1 MTSEEETYLADCLR
15 CKLFGN
21 PEITLN
27 GQVVLFSFSKID
39 ALIYYLSVTKS
50 ASRDEIAGLLWPD
63 KNDQNAKKNL
73 RNAIYQANKMLGV
86 EIISSPNKAV
96 LVLNE
101 ELDFEI
107 DAVKFLEAPQN
118 HLDLYT
124 DEFLKGFYLKDCESY
139 EFWMVKMRNF
149 YEKKFLQECFK
160 KIEYDIDNKKL
171 DEVEKNIQRLIY
183 IDEFDE
189 SNYQLLMKFY
199 QINQRDGKVV
209 ETYYNLSNL
218 LKIELGIT
226 PNKETRQLYEASLER
241 LNEQSSKEKQ
251 RFNSLFH
258 GRIEELQQIE
268 VNFNRFKNNQSFHS
282 IVISGEAGIGKSAL
296 ANVALDN
303 IQNEFLILESQCY
316 QVEENFAFRP
326 WKKIIDGLSDII
338 SESDQIEP
346 KLWNDVI
353 SKIFPR
359 FEDHLSEIKPIEN
372 DDRINLGVL
381 SEVLIDAINRIAT
394 SKKMVILFDDIQWMD
409 RNSLDLLTS
418 IMLHTNE
425 NVLFIMTS
433 RNVKKE
439 TLDFFLNNLTKCHL
453 IKQVRLYPFTFDETQ
468 SFIHKKIASETITP
482 DLVRNVYRH
491 TEGNLFFLI
500 EYITLLQSNSN
511 LNTMT
516 VKMKDALKNRFLY
529 LSEEEQALVNFVSY
543 FYDYALLD
551 DLVNLLEMDS
561 LTIINLM
568 ESLIEK
574 NILKELNING
584 EIGMTFTHI
593 KLREFIYLNQ
603 STGKKRII
611 HNKIAQYLENKLTT
625 ESMDS
630 LLYDN
635 ISYHYKKGKNPLKE
649 LEYKLKYLEKYLSFY
664 HELFPVDVQGNDKYT
679 DGFSFNQEQVFK
691 QFDKIKN
698 SLNNLEVKSEND
710 DILPVLERQ
719 FLYLEG
725 RYLIRYGEYSEGV
738 SDIKQVISQSKE
750 LKDST
755 YLLDGYKQMIYYYI
769 QIDAP
774 EQMIEYI
781 ELALDL
787 SIKENNHQSIGVLLR
802 LKGLYY
808 IMSGNNLVAEKLLKE
823 SINTFMLTKEI
834 ADKYAVNIAAAYNYL
849 GEIRFNENQFEESYD
864 MFLKAIELCSNKNSL
879 SSLSVFYTNAGA
891 SLFAQGKLD
900 EAKEYLLKSREI
912 YQELKTF
919 WKRPRLDA
927 YLAMIY
933 LEEKNEEEIKYYLEK
948 GKEFAERMGNSRDI
962 GIVEFAKAVVSKGL
976 VDDGH
981 SLENWSNWLRRSPE
995 EYANNAI
1002 EHLNRYQ
1009 DTYEINLLKEKFNF

>member
-1 MTSEEETYLADCLR
+1 MSNSLR

-21 PEITLN
+21 PEILLN
-27 GQVVLFSFSKID
+27 NQLILFSFSKID
-39 ALIYYLSVTKS
+39 ALIYYLAVTKS
-50 ASRDEIAGLLWPD
+50 ASRDEVAGLLWPE

-73 RNAIYQANKMLGV
+73 RNAIYQANKMLGI
-86 EIISSPNKAV
+86 EIISSPNKAI

-101 ELDFEI
+101 ELNLEI
-107 DAVKFLEAPQN
+107 DVVDFLELPQS

-160 KIEYDIDNKKL
+160 KIESDINNNEL

-189 SNYQLLMKFY
+189 SNYQLLMRFY
-199 QINQRDGKVV
+199 QTNRRHGKVV

-226 PNKETRQLYEASLER
+226 PNKDTRLLYETSLEK
-241 LNEQSSKEKQ
+241 LNEQSNKEKQ

-258 GRIEELQQIE
+258 GRTEELQEIE
-268 VNFNRFKNNQSFHS
+268 VNFNCFKNNQNFYS

-296 ANVALDN
+296 ANVALDH
-303 IQNEFLILESQCY
+303 IQNDFLILESQCY
-316 QVEENFAFRP
+316 QVEENYAFRP
-326 WKKIIDGLSDII
+326 WKKIIDGLSEII
-338 SESDQIEP
+338 KETDQIEP
-346 KLWNDVI
+346 KLWDEVI
-353 SKIFPR
+353 LKIFPR

-372 DDRINLGVL
+372 DDRFNLSVL
-381 SEVLIDAINRIAT
+381 SEVLIDAINRISIT
-394 SKKMVILFDDIQWMD
+394 KKMVVLFDDIQWMD

-425 NVLFIMTS
+425 NVLFVMTS

-439 TLDFFLNNLTKCHL
+439 NLDFFLNNLTKCGL
-453 IKQVRLYPFTFDETQ
+453 IKEVRLNPFSFDETQ
-468 SFIHKKIASETITP
+468 EFICKKISSDAITP
-482 DLVRNVYRH
+482 ELIQNVYRH

-529 LSEEEQALVNFVSY
+529 LTEEEQILVNFVSY
-543 FYDYALLD
+543 FYDYTLLD
-551 DLVNLLEMDS
+551 DLVYLLEKDS
-561 LTIINLM
+561 LDIINLM

-603 STGKKRII
+603 SIGKKRII
-611 HNKIAQYLENKLTT
+611 HNKIAGYLESKLA
-625 ESMDS
+625 SDSIDS

-635 ISYHYKKGKNPLKE
+635 ISYHYRKGNNPLKE

-664 HELFPVDVQGNDKYT
+664 HELFPVDIQGDDSGT
-679 DGFSFNQEQVFK
+679 DNLRFNQEQVFK

-698 SLNNLEVKSEND
+698 SLKTLDAKSENHETLA
-710 DILPVLERQ
+710 ILEHQ
-719 FLYLEG
+719 YLYLEG

-738 SDIKQVISQSKE
+738 SDIKKVIAQSKD

-774 EQMIEYI
+774 EKMIEYI

-808 IMSGNNLVAEKLLKE
+808 IMSGNNIVAEKLLKE

-849 GEIRFNENQFEESYD
+849 GEIRFNENHFSESYD
-864 MFLKAIELCSNKNSL
+864 MFLKAIELCSDKNSL

-891 SLFAQGKLD
+891 ALFAQGKLS
-900 EAKEYLLKSREI
+900 ESKEYLLKSREI

-933 LEEKNEEEIKYYLEK
+933 LEEKNEKEIKYYLEK
-948 GKEFAERMGNSRDI
+948 GKEFAERMGNNRDI

-976 VDDGH
+976 VANGER
-981 SLENWSNWLRRSPE
+981 LEDWSDWLKRSPE
-995 EYANNAI
+995 EYAKNAI
-1002 EHLNRYQ
+1002 DHLNRYQ
-1009 DTYEINLLKEKFNF
+1009 DTYEINLLKEKFDF